1 MRTNRLALA
10 LAGAAGA
17 VAMLAAP
24 TQASAAQAGATGAT
38 ATTEICSSTKLQ
50 AGLAT
55 WLCAEVNGSDV
66 QLVGWIY
73 LAGPP
78 SPGGP
83 YPQPED
89 LVTVLSGEVVG
100 GASLGTVNKWTRFNL
115 TQTPV
120 RGVGGT
126 VACGSTVHGSFSVTK
141 PGWGSTPVTLD
152 AVVPC

>member
-1 MRTNRLALA
+1 MRTNRLALT

-24 TQASAAQAGATGAT
+24 TQAGAVQAGAASTT

-55 WLCAEVNGSDV
+55 WLCAEVTGGDV

-100 GASLGTVNKWTRFNL
+100 GASLGTVNKWTRFDL
-115 TQTPV
+115 SRTAV